1 MKSKLR
7 SSVFS
12 RAASS
17 LRLALSVAAVPLV
30 AVPVGVSV
38 ARSAV
43 AQQSAQ
49 QSAQQNA
56 QQNAQ
61 PAPSAKDSASKN
73 SASKE
78 TASKD
83 AASKEGAKDANGAVV
98 DSKMEILRQKIK
110 TDKKYIVS
118 ENLNLTDTEA
128 KGFWPL
134 YESYQKDLQ
143 KINQRIRD
151 MASSYIAADARG
163 PISDQLSKKLVSD
176 SLEIER
182 AELDAK
188 KSILAKVAKVLPSYK
203 VAKYAQMENKM
214 RALVKYELAVN
225 IPLIE

>member
-1 MKSKLR
+1 LG
-7 SSVFS
+7 
-12 RAASS
+12 
-17 LRLALSVAAVPLV
+17 VAALPV
-30 AVPVGVSV
+30 ALAVSRP
-38 ARSAV
+38 AAD
-43 AQQSAQ
+43 QQSAQ
-49 QSAQQNA
+49 QSAQ
-56 QQNAQ
+56 
-61 PAPSAKDSASKN
+61 PSAPAAKN
-73 SASKE
+73 GASKE
-78 TASKD
+78 TASKE
-83 AASKEGAKDANGAVV
+83 AASKEGAKDGNAAVV

-118 ENLNLTDTEA
+118 ENLNLTETEA

-143 KINQRIRD
+143 KINQRISD
-151 MASSYIAADARG
+151 MATTYIAADARG

-176 SLEIER
+176 TLEIER

-188 KSILAKVAKVLPSYK
+188 KAILAKVAKVLPSYK

>member
-1 MKSKLR
+1 MKSKVR
-7 SSVFS
+7 CSVGLMS
-12 RAASS
+12 G
-17 LRLALSVAAVPLV
+17 LWLALSVAAVPV
-30 AVPVGVSV
+30 ALSVSQP
-38 ARSAV
+38 AV

-49 QSAQQNA
+49 QSAQQ
-56 QQNAQ
+56 
-61 PAPSAKDSASKN
+61 PAAAKDG
-73 SASKE
+73 ASKE
-78 TASKD
+78 AASKD
-83 AASKEGAKDANGAVV
+83 ATSKEGGKDANAAVV

-118 ENLNLTDTEA
+118 ENLDLTDTEA

-151 MASSYIAADARG
+151 TATTYIAADARG

-176 SLEIER
+176 TLEIER

-188 KSILAKVAKVLPSYK
+188 KAILAKVAKVLPSYK

>member
-1 MKSKLR
+1 MKSKVRCSAGIVSGLW
-7 SSVFS
+7 
-12 RAASS
+12 
-17 LRLALSVAAVPLV
+17 LALSVAAVPV
-30 AVPVGVSV
+30 ALSVSQP
-38 ARSAV
+38 AA

-49 QSAQQNA
+49 QPST
-56 QQNAQ
+56 
-61 PAPSAKDSASKN
+61 PAAKDG
-73 SASKE
+73 ASKE
-78 TASKD
+78 TAAKD
-83 AASKEGAKDANGAVV
+83 AASKEGGKDANAAVV

-118 ENLNLTDTEA
+118 ENLDLTDTEA

-143 KINQRIRD
+143 KINQRIKD
-151 MASSYIAADARG
+151 MATTYIAADARG

-176 SLEIER
+176 TLEIER

-188 KSILAKVAKVLPSYK
+188 KAILAKVAKVLPSYK
-203 VAKYAQMENKM
+203 VAKYAQMENKI

>member
-1 MKSKLR
+1 
-7 SSVFS
+7 
-12 RAASS
+12 
-17 LRLALSVAAVPLV
+17 LALSVAAVPLV

-49 QSAQQNA
+49 QSA

>member
-1 MKSKLR
+1 MKSKVRCSAGIVSGLW
-7 SSVFS
+7 
-12 RAASS
+12 
-17 LRLALSVAAVPLV
+17 LALGVAALPV
-30 AVPVGVSV
+30 ALAVSRP
-38 ARSAV
+38 AA

-49 QSAQQNA
+49 
-56 QQNAQ
+56 
-61 PAPSAKDSASKN
+61 PSAPAAKN

-78 TASKD
+78 TASKE
-83 AASKEGAKDANGAVV
+83 AASKEGAKDGNAAVV

-118 ENLNLTDTEA
+118 ENLNLTETEA

-143 KINQRIRD
+143 KINQRISD
-151 MASSYIAADARG
+151 MATTYIAADARG

-176 SLEIER
+176 TLEIER

-188 KSILAKVAKVLPSYK
+188 KAILAKVAKVLPSYK

>member
-1 MKSKLR
+1 LG
-7 SSVFS
+7 
-12 RAASS
+12 
-17 LRLALSVAAVPLV
+17 VAALPV
-30 AVPVGVSV
+30 ALAESRP
-38 ARSAV
+38 AA

-49 QSAQQNA
+49 
-56 QQNAQ
+56 
-61 PAPSAKDSASKN
+61 PSAPAAKN

-78 TASKD
+78 TASKE
-83 AASKEGAKDANGAVV
+83 AASKEGAKDGNAAVV

-118 ENLNLTDTEA
+118 ENLNLTETEA

-143 KINQRIRD
+143 KINQRISD
-151 MASSYIAADARG
+151 MATTYIAADARG

-176 SLEIER
+176 TLEIER

-188 KSILAKVAKVLPSYK
+188 KAILAKVAKVLPSYK

>member
-1 MKSKLR
+1 L
-7 SSVFS
+7 
-12 RAASS
+12 AA
-17 LRLALSVAAVPLV
+17 LPIV
-30 AVPVGVSV
+30 AVPVALSVS
-38 ARSAV
+38 RPAV

-49 QSAQQNA
+49 QSAQQ
-56 QQNAQ
+56 
-61 PAPSAKDSASKN
+61 PAAKDSASKEA
-73 SASKE
+73 ASKE
-78 TASKD
+78 AGSKE

-118 ENLNLTDTEA
+118 ENLDLTDAEA

-143 KINQRIRD
+143 KINQRIKD
-151 MASSYIAADARG
+151 MASTYIAADARG
-163 PISDQLSKKLVSD
+163 PISDQLAKKLVSD

-188 KSILAKVAKVLPSYK
+188 KAILAKVAKVLPSYK

>member
-1 MKSKLR
+1 MKSKVRCSAGIVSGLW
-7 SSVFS
+7 
-12 RAASS
+12 
-17 LRLALSVAAVPLV
+17 LALGVAALPV
-30 AVPVGVSV
+30 ALAVSRP
-38 ARSAV
+38 AA

-49 QSAQQNA
+49 
-56 QQNAQ
+56 
-61 PAPSAKDSASKN
+61 PSAPAAKN
-73 SASKE
+73 GASKE
-78 TASKD
+78 TASKE
-83 AASKEGAKDANGAVV
+83 AASKEGAKDGNAAVV

-118 ENLNLTDTEA
+118 ENLNLTETEA

-143 KINQRIRD
+143 KINQRISD
-151 MASSYIAADARG
+151 MATTYIAADARG

-176 SLEIER
+176 TLEIER

-188 KSILAKVAKVLPSYK
+188 KAILAKVAKVLPSYK

>member
-1 MKSKLR
+1 MKRKVR
-7 SSVFS
+7 CSV
-12 RAASS
+12 SS
-17 LRLALSVAAVPLV
+17 LRLVLSVAALPIAVCV
-30 AVPVGVSV
+30 AVPVAVSV
-38 ARSAV
+38 SRSAL
-43 AQQSAQ
+43 AQQSA
-49 QSAQQNA
+49 
-56 QQNAQ
+56 
-61 PAPSAKDSASKN
+61 PATGSKESASKE

-78 TASKD
+78 TASKE
-83 AASKEGAKDANGAVV
+83 AASKEAASKDSSGAVV
-98 DSKMEILRQKIK
+98 DSKMEILRQKLK
-110 TDKKYIVS
+110 SDKKYIVS
-118 ENLNLTDTEA
+118 ENMDLTDTEA

-143 KINQRIRD
+143 KINQRIKD
-151 MASSYIAADARG
+151 MASTYIAADARG

-188 KSILAKVAKVLPSYK
+188 KAILAKMAKVLPSYK

>member
-1 MKSKLR
+1 MKSKVRCSAGMVSGLW
-7 SSVFS
+7 
-12 RAASS
+12 
-17 LRLALSVAAVPLV
+17 LALGVAALPV
-30 AVPVGVSV
+30 ALAVS
-38 ARSAV
+38 RPAV

-49 QSAQQNA
+49 KSAQ
-56 QQNAQ
+56 
-61 PAPSAKDSASKN
+61 PSAPAAKD

-78 TASKD
+78 TASKE
-83 AASKEGAKDANGAVV
+83 AASKEGAKDGNAAVV

-143 KINQRIRD
+143 KINQRISD
-151 MASSYIAADARG
+151 MATTYIAADARG

-176 SLEIER
+176 TLEIER

-188 KSILAKVAKVLPSYK
+188 KAILAKVAKVLPSYK

>member
-49 QSAQQNA
+49 QSA

>member
-1 MKSKLR
+1 MKSKVRCSAGIVSGLW
-7 SSVFS
+7 
-12 RAASS
+12 
-17 LRLALSVAAVPLV
+17 LALGVAALPV
-30 AVPVGVSV
+30 ALAVSRP
-38 ARSAV
+38 AA

-49 QSAQQNA
+49 
-56 QQNAQ
+56 
-61 PAPSAKDSASKN
+61 PSAPAAKN
-73 SASKE
+73 GASKE
-78 TASKD
+78 TASKE
-83 AASKEGAKDANGAVV
+83 AASKEGAKDGNAAVV

-143 KINQRIRD
+143 KINQRISD
-151 MASSYIAADARG
+151 MATTYIAADARG
-163 PISDQLSKKLVSD
+163 PISDEVSKKLVSD
-176 SLEIER
+176 TLEIER

-188 KSILAKVAKVLPSYK
+188 KAILAKVAKVLPSYK

>member
-1 MKSKLR
+1 MKSKVR
-7 SSVFS
+7 CSVS
-12 RAASS
+12 G
-17 LRLALSVAAVPLV
+17 LRLALSVAALPML
-30 AVPVGVSV
+30 AVPVAVSMSRP
-38 ARSAV
+38 AM
-43 AQQSAQ
+43 AQQSGQ
-49 QSAQQNA
+49 QSA
-56 QQNAQ
+56 
-61 PAPSAKDSASKN
+61 PAAKDSTSKE

-78 TASKD
+78 S
-83 AASKEGAKDANGAVV
+83 ASKESASKEAKDGNGAVV

-118 ENLNLTDTEA
+118 ENMDLTDSEA

-143 KINQRIRD
+143 KINQRIKD
-151 MASSYIAADARG
+151 MASTYIAADARG

-188 KSILAKVAKVLPSYK
+188 KATLAKMAKVLPSYK
-203 VAKYAQMENKM
+203 VAKYAQMENKI

>member
-1 MKSKLR
+1 VSG
-7 SSVFS
+7 
-12 RAASS
+12 
-17 LRLALSVAAVPLV
+17 LRLALSAAALSIV
-30 AVPVGVSV
+30 AVPIGLSVS
-38 ARSAV
+38 RPAV

-49 QSAQQNA
+49 QGAQQSPQQKGA
-56 QQNAQ
+56 QQAP
-61 PAPSAKDSASKN
+61 PAAKEGTSKEA
-73 SASKE
+73 ASKE
-78 TASKD
+78 
-83 AASKEGAKDANGAVV
+83 AASKEGTKDANGAVV

-118 ENLNLTDTEA
+118 ENMDLTDTEA

-151 MASSYIAADARG
+151 MASTYIAADARG

-188 KSILAKVAKVLPSYK
+188 KAILAKMAKVLPSYK

>member
-1 MKSKLR
+1 MKSKVRCSAGIVSGLW
-7 SSVFS
+7 
-12 RAASS
+12 
-17 LRLALSVAAVPLV
+17 LALGVAALPV
-30 AVPVGVSV
+30 ALAVSRP
-38 ARSAV
+38 AA

-49 QSAQQNA
+49 QSAQ
-56 QQNAQ
+56 
-61 PAPSAKDSASKN
+61 PSAPAAKN

-78 TASKD
+78 TASKE
-83 AASKEGAKDANGAVV
+83 AASKEGAKDGNAAVV

-118 ENLNLTDTEA
+118 ENLNLTETEA

-143 KINQRIRD
+143 KINQRISD
-151 MASSYIAADARG
+151 MATTYIAADARG

-176 SLEIER
+176 TLEIER

-188 KSILAKVAKVLPSYK
+188 KAILAKVAKVLPSYK

>member
-1 MKSKLR
+1 
-7 SSVFS
+7 
-12 RAASS
+12 
-17 LRLALSVAAVPLV
+17 LALSVAAVPLV

-49 QSAQQNA
+49 QNS

>member
-1 MKSKLR
+1 MKSKVRCSAGIVSGLW
-7 SSVFS
+7 
-12 RAASS
+12 
-17 LRLALSVAAVPLV
+17 LALGVAALPV
-30 AVPVGVSV
+30 ALAVSRP
-38 ARSAV
+38 AA

-49 QSAQQNA
+49 QSAQ
-56 QQNAQ
+56 
-61 PAPSAKDSASKN
+61 PSAPAAKN
-73 SASKE
+73 GASKE
-78 TASKD
+78 TASKE
-83 AASKEGAKDANGAVV
+83 AASKEGAKDGNAAVV

-118 ENLNLTDTEA
+118 ENLNLTETEA

-143 KINQRIRD
+143 KINQRISD
-151 MASSYIAADARG
+151 MATTYIAADARG

-176 SLEIER
+176 TLEIER

-188 KSILAKVAKVLPSYK
+188 KAILAKVAKVLPSYK

>member
-1 MKSKLR
+1 MKRKLHY
-7 SSVFS
+7 SVS
-12 RAASS
+12 G
-17 LRLALSVAAVPLV
+17 LRLALSLALPMV
-30 AVPVGVSV
+30 AVPVALAVSRPV
-38 ARSAV
+38 V
-43 AQQSAQ
+43 AQQSAPPSQ
-49 QSAQQNA
+49 KSAPQ
-56 QQNAQ
+56 Q
-61 PAPSAKDSASKN
+61 PAPAAKDSASKDT
-73 SASKE
+73 ASKE
-78 TASKD
+78 

-118 ENLNLTDTEA
+118 ENLDLTDTEA

-143 KINQRIRD
+143 KINQRIGD
-151 MASSYIAADARG
+151 MASTYIAADARG

-188 KSILAKVAKVLPSYK
+188 KAILAKVAKVLPSYK

>member
-1 MKSKLR
+1 LG
-7 SSVFS
+7 
-12 RAASS
+12 
-17 LRLALSVAAVPLV
+17 VAALPV
-30 AVPVGVSV
+30 ALAVSRP
-38 ARSAV
+38 AA

-49 QSAQQNA
+49 
-56 QQNAQ
+56 
-61 PAPSAKDSASKN
+61 PSAPAAKN
-73 SASKE
+73 GASKE
-78 TASKD
+78 TASKE
-83 AASKEGAKDANGAVV
+83 AASKEGAKDGNAAVV

-118 ENLNLTDTEA
+118 ENLNLTETEA

-143 KINQRIRD
+143 KINQRISD
-151 MASSYIAADARG
+151 MATTYIAADARG

-176 SLEIER
+176 TLEIER

-188 KSILAKVAKVLPSYK
+188 KAILAKVAKVLPSYK

>member
-1 MKSKLR
+1 MKSKVRCSAGIVSGLW
-7 SSVFS
+7 
-12 RAASS
+12 
-17 LRLALSVAAVPLV
+17 LALGVAALPV
-30 AVPVGVSV
+30 ALAVSRP
-38 ARSAV
+38 AA

-49 QSAQQNA
+49 
-56 QQNAQ
+56 
-61 PAPSAKDSASKN
+61 PSAPAAKN

-78 TASKD
+78 TASKE
-83 AASKEGAKDANGAVV
+83 AASKEGAKDGNAAVV

-143 KINQRIRD
+143 KINQRISD
-151 MASSYIAADARG
+151 MATTYIAADARG

-176 SLEIER
+176 TLEIER

-188 KSILAKVAKVLPSYK
+188 KAILAKVAKVLPSYK